1 MMKTAGFRKV
11 LVVALVGI
19 LCGVGTGRA
28 GTRTWTGMG
37 GDNKWG
43 TAGNWVE
50 GTPASGDSLVFDGN
64 IGLIASNTFAVGTA
78 FSNIT
83 FTSSAGSFTLKGNRF
98 ALVGEIANNST
109 SLQVLALNFSSS
121 STAIV
126 NTASGDITASNV
138 ISGACVLYK
147 RGDGKLTLAG
157 NNTYTV
163 GTTIAGGTLS
173 VNRDT
178 NNLHQLGALSA
189 TCKLTF
195 SGGALEVTGGALYG
209 SGKNWLLRNV
219 ILGAGGGTIVS
230 PLEVGHEDF
239 AASSGL
245 DSFVAGGTVSNGLTL
260 KGGDIVI
267 RPGAQNTL
275 GKLTVFSGRAFLRND
290 VTGNAYPLAA
300 SDEVLVNTGAFL
312 IFTDNMPRSIN
323 NAMTF
328 APDSV
333 LCTRL
338 FGSVGAMTL
347 STANAHFPSASRMF
361 FNYDDQVTD
370 TITINGAYP
379 ELTGD
384 MTFQIGGLNTTVG
397 AVTLNGPISGPY
409 AIAKTSS
416 GTLILNSTNSYSG
429 GTTVNTGLLDVRKDG
444 GLGRGDVTV
453 LSGATNKL
461 SSGITHDYI
470 ANSAAVRLSGAAV
483 MNLAFTG
490 TDTVQALSLDGG
502 ATFQASGTWGS
513 TSSSAA
519 HKDSHFTGT
528 GLLNVMPDTVTTIE
542 SSANPS
548 TFGHSIAFTATVAIA
563 SMGAGTPTGTVQFK
577 TNTVNFGSAVTLTGG
592 IAFSSVLP
600 PTFPVGVYTVTAA
613 YNPGGSFNAS
623 TGTVSGGQIVYPVPL
638 PSGVIHLPLFE
649 GATIGVTQPTWP
661 NQAYWVN
668 GTGNDQYAQWT
679 LESGAGINRTTAAV
693 ARPGPNAMGAS
704 SDYVQALRVYYFP
717 VLSNT
722 QYSISFYYKAM
733 GPGFSGLIGPGV
745 SEMQLQVLETPNR
758 DGGAWLSTAGTS
770 YRAAAANWTR
780 ALYTFTTTTGTCYVC
795 LKFGMLFGDGNRTNS
810 TDVFYLDDDH
820 EAPPSLG
827 VLIRIH

>member
-1 MMKTAGFRKV
+1 MKTAGFRKV
-11 LVVALVGI
+11 LVALVM
-19 LCGVGTGRA
+19 LCGAGTGHA
-28 GTRTWTGMG
+28 DTHTWTGG
-37 GDNKWG
+37 GGNNKWG
-43 TAGNWVE
+43 TAGNWAE
-50 GTPASGDSLVFDGN
+50 GVPPVSGDSLIFDGN
-64 IGLIASNTFAVGTA
+64 AGLIASNTITAGTA

-83 FTSSAGSFTLKGNRF
+83 FSGSAGAFTLKGNSF
-98 ALVGEIANNST
+98 ALIGEIANNSPN
-109 SLQVLALNFSSS
+109 LQVLALNFSSS
-121 STAIV
+121 STAMI

-147 RGDGKLTLAG
+147 RGDGKLTLVG
-157 NNTYTV
+157 NNSYTV

-178 NNLHQLGALSA
+178 NTLHQLGNLSA

-195 SGGALEVTGGALYG
+195 AGGALEVTGGALYG

-219 ILGAGGGTIVS
+219 ILGPGGGTIVS
-230 PLEVGHEDF
+230 SLEVGHENY
-239 AASSGL
+239 SSIGE
-245 DSFVAGGTVSNGLTL
+245 FVSGGTVSNGLTL

-290 VTGNAYPLAA
+290 DTGNAYPLAA
-300 SDEVLVNTGAFL
+300 SDEVVVNAGAFL
-312 IFTDNMPRSIN
+312 IFSDKMPRSIN
-323 NAMTF
+323 NSMTF

-333 LCTRL
+333 LCTRV
-338 FGSVGAMTL
+338 FNTVGPMTL

-361 FNYDDQVTD
+361 FNYDDQATD

-384 MTFQIGGLNTTVG
+384 MTFQIGGLNATVG
-397 AVTLNGPISGPY
+397 AVTLNGPISGAY

-416 GTLILNSTNSYSG
+416 GTLILNSTNAYTG
-429 GTTVNTGLLDVRKDG
+429 GTTVSAGLLDVRKDG

-453 LSGATNKL
+453 MSGATNKL
-461 SSGITHDYI
+461 SSGTIHDYI
-470 ANSAAVRLSGAAV
+470 ANSAAVRLSGTAV

-490 TDTVQALSLDGG
+490 TDAVQALSLDGG

-513 TSSSAA
+513 ASSSAA
-519 HKDSHFTGT
+519 HKDTHFTGT

-548 TFGHSIAFTATVAIA
+548 TFGNAIAFTATVAIA
-563 SMGAGTPTGTVQFK
+563 SMGVVTPTGTVQFK

-592 IAFSSVLP
+592 IAVSSVLP
-600 PTFPVGVYTVTAA
+600 PTFPVGAYAVTAF
-613 YNPGGSFNAS
+613 YNPSGSYNAS
-623 TGTVSGGQIVYPVPL
+623 TGTLAGGQIVYPVPL
-638 PSGVIHLPLFE
+638 PAGVIHLPPFE
-649 GATIGVTQPTWP
+649 GATIGVTQPAWP

-679 LESGAGINRTTAAV
+679 LESSAGINRTTAAV
-693 ARPGPNAMGAS
+693 ARPGPNAMGSS

-758 DGGAWLSTAGTS
+758 DGGSWLSTAGTS
-770 YRAAAANWTR
+770 YRTAAANWTR

-795 LKFGMLFGDGNRTNS
+795 LKFGMLFGEGNRTNS
-810 TDVFYLDDDH
+810 TDVFSLDDDH
-820 EAPPSLG
+820 EAPPSSG
-827 VLIRIH
+827 AMIRIH